1 MTLTTT
7 YLATLSAGIAHY
19 FDLGNTPSGVRR
31 YAVVGEGTFEGPRI
45 SAKVLPGGSDSLLCT
60 SDDARRPDVR
70 FLVETHDGATILV
83 TYQGIRVVEEG
94 KEDYWRCTASFQTG
108 APDYDW
114 MNRIVAVG
122 RGRMTADGVAYDFYK
137 VD

>member
-70 FLVETHDGATILV
+70 FLVETHDGAASALHV
-83 TYQGIRVVEEG
+83 AAAWGRADVV
-94 KEDYWRCTASFQTG
+94 RLLLNSG
-108 APDYDW
+108 ADPNTDAT
-114 MNRIVAVG
+114 RPS
-122 RGRMTADGVAYDFYK
+122 
-137 VD
+137 